1 MKRNSIHSKFRKAI
15 LRISLLV
22 ISFFV
27 VSCVDDFMENNEP
40 EWLGASIYDYLVN
53 AGNFTNYVKMI
64 DELNYTEVLSKTGSK
79 TMFVA
84 TDSAFNEFYKNN
96 TWGVHRYEDL
106 TLAQKKLIL
115 NFGMINDAYLV
126 EMLSNYYNGSLA
138 EGAAMRKQSAVSV
151 LDSIPFVN
159 GAELP
164 DTKYWQYY
172 RDKNIYLLKDNTLR
186 TIMFFTQK
194 HIEQAQ
200 ITAEDFELVTGFT
213 RNAKDAHVFGVKI
226 IKRDI
231 TCKNGYLNILES
243 VLIPPVNMAEYV
255 NTKSN
260 MKLFSRLLER
270 FSAPVYDAS
279 NTLLYRQLN
288 PNFSDSI
295 FTKRYF
301 AKEGPNGIYTGPPG
315 KNVSASML
323 LPFDPGWNSYY
334 RNAVGSAL
342 ESDMAA
348 MFVPNDEAMERYFN
362 SGAGAILKDR
372 FKEWDSIPN
381 EILPVL
387 LKRHMRTSFIE
398 SVPSRFFKMV
408 DVDNSPLPVKKEHIE
423 NVYIGSNGVIFETN
437 EVYPPDDYS
446 SVYSPVLLSAND
458 VSPTRKTKIWDWA
471 IAQNDFRLYLN
482 SMVSRYSFFV
492 PTDEYFSNYIDPVSF
507 AQDSCAAL
515 KFWYNTKTNSV
526 YATVYAYDR
535 TTNTVGTDSLATI
548 SNVDFIKNRMLD
560 MLNMNIVVDGVE
572 RGKSHYLTKGN
583 VALKVSGSGENM
595 KIQGGA
601 NVMRGEN
608 VNVTRAY
615 NQLNGHTYF
624 IDKLIQ
630 APLQSVY
637 TVLSKEEK
645 FRGFFDLLSGFP
657 ASSLSAIF
665 VNKTNYYGIDYNVK
679 FFNTFNYTVYVPT
692 NQAVRNAML
701 NGEIRPWESLVEGG
715 DTIVKG
721 INDLQSLADKN
732 VAIENLERFLRYHFQ
747 DNSVFID
754 GQSVNYLYQSATM
767 KKDDQLTHWGTFKN
781 KFYRIG
787 VTGGGADLTLT
798 TENNKRVKVD
808 KSSGLY
814 NIMTRDIV
822 FNNRPSSFKNYDNT
836 GAGTAY
842 ISSRIYTSS
851 TAVIHQIE
859 DYLSY
864 KPQANPVRRK
874 VTRR

>member
-1 MKRNSIHSKFRKAI
+1 MKKKSTNSKFRKYI
-15 LRISLLV
+15 LWTGLWV

-27 VSCVDDFMENNEP
+27 VSCVDNEMQDTEP
-40 EWLGASIYDYLVN
+40 EWLGASIFDYLVTS
-53 AGNFTNYVKMI
+53 GNFTNYVKLI
-64 DELNYTEVLSKTGSK
+64 EELDYKEVLSKTGSK
-79 TMFVA
+79 TLFVA

-96 TWGVHRYEDL
+96 TWGVTRYEEL

-126 EMLSNYYNGSLA
+126 EMLSNYYNGGLA

-151 LDSIPFVN
+151 VDSVPLVN
-159 GAELP
+159 GNELP
-164 DTKYWQYY
+164 ETKYWDYY
-172 RDKNIYLLKDNTLR
+172 RDKQIYLLKDNTLR
-186 TIMFFTQK
+186 TIIFFTQK
-194 HIEQAQ
+194 HLDQAQ
-200 ITAEDFELVTGFT
+200 VTDDDFELVTGLS
-213 RNAKDAHVFGVKI
+213 RKAKDAHVFGVKI
-226 IKRDI
+226 LKRDI

-243 VLIPPVNMAEYV
+243 VLVPPSNMAEYV
-255 NTKSN
+255 TSKNN
-260 MKLFSRLLER
+260 MTLFSRLLER
-270 FSAPVYDAS
+270 FSTPAYDQN

-288 PNFSDSI
+288 PDFSDSI

-301 AKEGPNGIYTGPPG
+301 AKEGPNGSYSGPPG
-315 KNVSASML
+315 KTVGAAML
-323 LPFDPGWNSYY
+323 LPFDPGWNSYA

-348 MFVPNDEAMERYFN
+348 MFVPNDAAMEKYFN

-423 NVYIGSNGVIFETN
+423 NVYIGSNGVVFETN

-492 PTDEYFSNYIDPVSF
+492 PTDEYFQNYIDPVSF

-515 KFWYNTKTNSV
+515 KFWYNTRTNSV

-535 TTNTVGTDSLATI
+535 ATNVVGSDSLAVIT
-548 SNVDFIKNRMLD
+548 NVEFIKNRMLD

-583 VALKVSGSGENM
+583 VALKVKGSGEDM

-601 NVMRGEN
+601 NVMRNEE

-637 TVLSKEEK
+637 SVLSKEES
-645 FRGFFDLLSGFP
+645 FRGFFDLLVGFP

-665 VNKTNYYGIDYNVK
+665 VNKTNYFGIDFNVK

-692 NQAVRNAML
+692 NQAVRSAIVK
-701 NGEIRPWESLVEGG
+701 GEIVPWESLIESG

-721 INDLQSLADKN
+721 INDLECLAEKN
-732 VAIENLERFLRYHFQ
+732 AAIENLERFLRYHFQ

-754 GQSVNYLYQSATM
+754 GQPLSYLYQSATM
-767 KKDDQLTHWGTFKN
+767 KKDEQPTHWGTFKN

-787 VTGGGADLTLT
+787 VAGSGDNLTLT
-798 TENNKRVKVD
+798 TENNKKVNVD
-808 KSSGLY
+808 KSMGLY

-822 FNNRPSSFKNYDNT
+822 FNNRPSTFRNYDNSGS
-836 GAGTAY
+836 GATY

-851 TAVIHQIE
+851 TAVIHQVD

-864 KPQANPVRRK
+864 KTGLNPVRK
-874 VTRR
+874 K